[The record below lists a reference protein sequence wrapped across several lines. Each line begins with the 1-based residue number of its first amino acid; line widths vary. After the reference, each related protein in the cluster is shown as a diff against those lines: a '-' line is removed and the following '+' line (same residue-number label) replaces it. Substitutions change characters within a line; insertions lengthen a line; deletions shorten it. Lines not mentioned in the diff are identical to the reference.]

1 MFSGGSDPAAAVNTG
16 VIAAMA
22 EIGIDLALAA
32 PQRWTEEIVASADVV
47 ITMGCG
53 DECPVFPGVAYED
66 WEITDPAGL
75 PDEAIRPIR
84 DEIRERVETLLT
96 RLPSGLLP

>member
-1 MFSGGSDPAAAVNTG
+1 
-16 VIAAMA
+16 
-22 EIGIDLALAA
+22 
-32 PQRWTEEIVASADVV
+32 
-47 ITMGCG
+47 MGCG